1 MIEEALTFDDV
12 LLQPS
17 ESSIGPGDAEVKTQ
31 LTNKTKIAKSEN
43 SKFENLKIPKWNIG

>member
-17 ESSIGPGDAEVKTQ
+17 ESSIGPSDADVKTQ
-31 LTNKTKIAKSEN
+31 LTK
-43 SKFENLKIPKWNIG
+43 KFILIFHLFLLQWIL